1 MAVAATSGAEFG
13 MAMSHDTNFPT
24 ADTLPKRHAACDECR
39 KRKLKC
45 SGEPTG
51 CHRCMKQSL
60 FCHYSIQK
68 QMGRP
73 PKKRMRE
80 NDGINSMG
88 SAGSGAIADLDKE
101 WSPSVIPSESF
112 HVCPPVY
119 LNRPVVPGAQDSND
133 PAVKLDQF
141 HNLQPISATATP
153 WPDFST
159 TSAASSMLSMDTRFS
174 DLPSE
179 LLATLGSSS
188 ETQPCPCLSYLYLC
202 LSTLSTLNS
211 FPVTVHTL
219 NSLYTAA
226 RTARSVI
233 RCEVC
238 PQAFA
243 TSYQN
248 IMMLGTLLSVLA
260 DAWLRVS
267 QADAQDLGKQTAP
280 PAYEASI
287 TQDPEGAKTTWKQW
301 LRQVVRRAVIGG
313 PIDPNA
319 FPPSPL
325 CEQTPDL
332 LSLITELEARQRRW
346 HAEGFGQ
353 RFYYHNNSPEKPPT
367 ETKTT
372 QSDSDPEEEKKQ
384 STDADQRDMFCLKV
398 IGMAK
403 SAIARFGFEPHE
415 YPDGVS
421 L

>member
-1 MAVAATSGAEFG
+1 
-13 MAMSHDTNFPT
+13 MSLDANFPT
-24 ADTLPKRHAACDECR
+24 ADTVPKRHAACDECR

-51 CHRCMKQSL
+51 CRRCLKQSL

-80 NDGINSMG
+80 NDSVSSMDPA
-88 SAGSGAIADLDKE
+88 SSGAIADLDKE
-101 WSPSVIPSESF
+101 WSPSVIPSETF
-112 HVCPPVY
+112 NICPPVY
-119 LNRPVVPGAQDSND
+119 LNHPAISGTQNSNNQALQAGTFD
-133 PAVKLDQF
+133 
-141 HNLQPISATATP
+141 HLQPISATATP

-159 TSAASSMLSMDTRFS
+159 TSAASSMLSMDTRLS

-179 LLATLGSSS
+179 LMTTMGSPD
-188 ETQPCPCLSYLYLC
+188 TPPCPCLSYLYLC

-226 RTARSVI
+226 RTARTVI

-238 PQAFA
+238 PRSFA
-243 TSYQN
+243 TSCQN

-280 PAYEASI
+280 PAFEASI
-287 TQDPEGAKTTWKQW
+287 TQDPEGAKARWKQW

-313 PIDPNA
+313 PVDPSIFA
-319 FPPSPL
+319 PSPL
-325 CEQTPDL
+325 CDQTPDL
-332 LSLITELEARQRRW
+332 LSLVTEMEERQRRW
-346 HAEGFGQ
+346 HAEGIG
-353 RFYYHNNSPEKPPT
+353 RFMFKKHTDCDKNPEKSCNESQPAKGNNPN
-367 ETKTT
+367 ENHRE
-372 QSDSDPEEEKKQ
+372 DDEKLDTGQ
-384 STDADQRDMFCLKV
+384 QEMFCLKV
-398 IGMAK
+398 VGMAK
-403 SAIARFGFEPHE
+403 TAISRFGFEPHE
-415 YPDGVS
+415 YPEGVS
-421 L
+421 LSL